1 MPKKDGRLEAS
12 DRKTDVQRRFR
23 FLPGDLLIILVILVF
38 CVVFWLGFF
47 FQGEMTDKKAKY
59 VRITLDG
66 QVILESALTRFAE
79 PVEYSV
85 VGEHGTVVIYL
96 SSEEVYVKESSC
108 EDQICVKTGS
118 LKHTGDGAVCLP
130 NRLVV
135 QIVGGSEETGEP
147 DAVSI

>member
-47 FQGEMTDKKAKY
+47 FQGKMTDKKAKY

-66 QVILESALTRFAE
+66 
-79 PVEYSV
+79 
-85 VGEHGTVVIYL
+85 
-96 SSEEVYVKESSC
+96 
-108 EDQICVKTGS
+108 
-118 LKHTGDGAVCLP
+118 
-130 NRLVV
+130 
-135 QIVGGSEETGEP
+135 
-147 DAVSI
+147 